1 MILPFSVTR
10 TMIAVVAGCAM
21 ALGGCVTPIEVKI
34 ASKKQVELI
43 DSLDQATR
51 DLESALAAFHRNNQQ
66 LIRNQARVAIARQS
80 IDVALSDETEKVTAD
95 ELFEAHKSSVRPWID
110 YSLEEAV
117 ITKRIE
123 QLKTKMAATNEAI
136 EQLKIRNELTGLEME
151 KARLASKPND
161 VAELEAVFSGELE
174 AEQATIE
181 ALGAQFAVLRQ
192 QIATMK
198 ATQTRVDAWL
208 SIDVTVSQEQI
219 DSLTESFRVANEA
232 FSGGGK

>member
-1 MILPFSVTR
+1 MSIAIPDGDVLDGSLP
-10 TMIAVVAGCAM
+10 
-21 ALGGCVTPIEVKI
+21 
-34 ASKKQVELI
+34 KKQLKLI
-43 DSLDQATR
+43 DSLNQATR

-80 IDVALSDETEKVTAD
+80 IDVALNGEAEKVSAD
-95 ELFEAHKSSVRPWID
+95 ELFVAHESSVRPWID
-110 YSLEEAV
+110 YAFEEAG

-123 QLKTKMAATNEAI
+123 QLKIEMAATDEAI
-136 EQLKIRNELTGLEME
+136 EHLKIRHELTVLEME

-181 ALGAQFAVLRQ
+181 TLRKQFAVLHQ

-219 DSLTESFRVANEA
+219 DSLTESFRTAQEA
-232 FSGGGK
+232 FSGGGQ

>member
-1 MILPFSVTR
+1 MILPFSATR
-10 TMIAVVAGCAM
+10 TMIAAVAI
-21 ALGGCVTPIEVKI
+21 ALGGCVTPIEVKT
-34 ASKKQVELI
+34 ASKKQLELI

-51 DLESALAAFHRNNQQ
+51 DLESALATFHRNNQQ

-80 IDVALSDETEKVTAD
+80 IDVALNGATEKVTAD

-110 YSLEEAV
+110 YSFEEVV

-136 EQLKIRNELTGLEME
+136 ERLKIRNELTGLEAQ

-161 VAELEAVFSGELE
+161 VADLEAVFSDELE

-181 ALGAQFAVLRQ
+181 ALRKQFAVLRQ

-208 SIDVTVSQEQI
+208 SIDVAVSQEQI
-219 DSLTESFRVANEA
+219 DSLTESFRAAHEA
-232 FSGGGK
+232 FSGGGQ